1 MIKYVWENNA
11 MKYMLF
17 YTLLSITTNILES
30 VGSAL
35 LAKIFTGGE
44 TNNIFNSGFIIVIAV
59 TGGRWV
65 GSNMVT
71 LFGFYGI
78 DQVQDLI
85 FVFFAIC
92 FSVLIPTVY
101 FNYEKLRVK
110 AIARIKRH

>member
-1 MIKYVWENNA
+1 

-35 LAKIFTGGE
+35 LAKI
-44 TNNIFNSGFIIVIAV
+44 IIVIAV

-110 AIARIKRH
+110 AIARIKRN